1 MPPKSPLFKPDSCWN
16 DAQPTGR
23 KGLKKQSFLLDIYR
37 RAVKDFAA
45 FGPPGLHAIARH
57 TGLSPGGR
65 LC

>member
-1 MPPKSPLFKPDSCWN
+1 MPPKSPHFKPDSCWN

-23 KGLKKQSFLLDIYR
+23 KGLKKQSIFLDIYG

-45 FGPPGLHAIARH
+45 FERPGLHAIAGPA
-57 TGLSPGGR
+57 GLSPGGG